1 MAAAMDLENNWL
13 NGSFGVKSRF
23 IVVQEL
29 ISVVAWWL
37 DEGGW
42 VGGDGNT
49 SLLFKGEPVCWA
61 KHVSPLGQHLACAL
75 IGEISSRHLALSQ

>member
-42 VGGDGNT
+42 VGGMAIQACCSKENL
-49 SLLFKGEPVCWA
+49 SA
-61 KHVSPLGQHLACAL
+61 GQ
-75 IGEISSRHLALSQ
+75 SM

>member
-13 NGSFGVKSRF
+13 NGSVGVKSRH

-29 ISVVAWWL
+29 VSVVAWWL
-37 DEGGW
+37 GEG
-42 VGGDGNT
+42 VGGGNT

>member
-13 NGSFGVKSRF
+13 NGSVGVKSRH

-37 DEGGW
+37 SEGG
-42 VGGDGNT
+42 VAAIQACCSKENL
-49 SLLFKGEPVCWA
+49 SA
-61 KHVSPLGQHLACAL
+61 GQ
-75 IGEISSRHLALSQ
+75 SM

>member
-13 NGSFGVKSRF
+13 NGSVGVKSSY
-23 IVVQEL
+23 IVVPEL

-42 VGGDGNT
+42 VGGGNK

>member
-37 DEGGW
+37 GEG
-42 VGGDGNT
+42 VAIQAYCSKENL
-49 SLLFKGEPVCWA
+49 SA
-61 KHVSPLGQHLACAL
+61 GQ
-75 IGEISSRHLALSQ
+75 SM